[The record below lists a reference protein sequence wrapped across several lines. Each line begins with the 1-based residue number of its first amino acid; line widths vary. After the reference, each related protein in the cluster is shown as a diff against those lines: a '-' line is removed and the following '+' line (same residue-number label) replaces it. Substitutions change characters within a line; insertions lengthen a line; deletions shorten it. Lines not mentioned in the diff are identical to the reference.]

1 MRLDRKHGSQG
12 NLKKYTAV
20 DGAWRF
26 VPVLKINGRPRPEV
40 VVIDGATVRGTTG
53 RFYVEW
59 RQKGKRIQKP
69 CGSSSR
75 EALDARRTQVA
86 LLNGEI
92 DEPEEEDSAS
102 LPLGEVLIQSAAD
115 DFLES
120 VKATKGP
127 ATYEAYS
134 SDLDWFRANL
144 QRTTV
149 GRVTRKD
156 IIRLFGTGRDQGQSQ
171 ATINRKVMV
180 GLMALR
186 QAGALARWP
195 NTISAHRRDSP
206 PSHSSMTSV
215 P

>member
-1 MRLDRKHGSQG
+1 MAVRV

-26 VPVLKINGRPRPEV
+26 VPVLKISGRSRPEA
-40 VVIDGATVRGTTG
+40 VVIGSATVRGTAGT
-53 RFYVEW
+53 FYVEW
-59 RQKGKRIQKP
+59 RENGKRIQKP
-69 CGSSSR
+69 CGSSQR
-75 EALDARRTQVA
+75 EALDAWRAQVA

-102 LPLGEVLIQSAAD
+102 LPLDATSIQSAAD
-115 DFLES
+115 DFLET
-120 VKATKGP
+120 VKATKSP
-127 ATYEAYS
+127 ATYEAYN
-134 SDLDWFRANL
+134 SDLDWFGANL

-149 GRVTRKD
+149 GKVTRRD

-186 QAGALARWP
+186 QAGARIELQRG
-195 NTISAHRRDSP
+195 D
-206 PSHSSMTSV
+206 
-215 P
+215 